1 MNRGSGVILIVDDD
15 ADFQESLSSFLEAH
29 GYAAL
34 RAYDGRRGAALAKSE
49 RPDLIIM
56 DIMMDE
62 RTEGFFTIQE
72 IRRTPELAKVPVFV
86 VSALYAATQDFAISP
101 GRDWMAHDEF
111 FPKPINMDELLE
123 KIQARLSERSER
135 ANEELQRSQET

>member
-1 MNRGSGVILIVDDD
+1 MKRGWSVILVVDDD
-15 ADFQESLSSFLEAH
+15 ADFQESLCSFLEAH

-34 RAYDGRRGAALAKSE
+34 RAYDGRQGAALAKSE

-72 IRRTPELAKVPVFV
+72 IRRAPELAEVPVIV
-86 VSALYAATQDFAISP
+86 VSALYSADQGFLIPPDP
-101 GRDWMAHDEF
+101 GWLAHDEF
-111 FPKPINMDELLE
+111 LPKPVDMNDLLE
-123 KIQARLSERSER
+123 KIQARLRSKPEREIEPVERSE
-135 ANEELQRSQET
+135 ET